1 MTQKSFSL
9 LKIFNIEAP
18 DKCSFN
24 CQVQEEIREDVSSI
38 LIEWN
43 DLKRKIFTS
52 ILLTIMENNN
62 ILWEALY
69 INFTNCK
76 SIPVDKI

>member
-38 LIEWN
+38 LIE
-43 DLKRKIFTS
+43 
-52 ILLTIMENNN
+52 
-62 ILWEALY
+62 
-69 INFTNCK
+69 
-76 SIPVDKI
+76 